1 MINYQN
7 ITKEVTLLTQQV
19 AQYIAEQALTF
30 SSEKIEHKGLN
41 DLVSYVDKTAEMQLV
56 KGLQAILPE
65 AAFITEE
72 NTIAKQDKDLKWI
85 VDPLDGT
92 TNFMHGLP
100 CYSISIAL
108 MHKNEIVVGVVHEVN
123 RNECFYA
130 WKGGGAFLNG
140 NSISVSAKLNLQD
153 SLIATG
159 FPYTV
164 FEEIDDY
171 LTLLKELMKCTHG
184 LRRLGSAAV
193 DLAYVA
199 AGRFDAYFEYNLNAW
214 DVAAGA
220 LIVKEAGGSISDFSL
235 SSNWLFGKE
244 IIATNNQIKVEFE
257 TIISEQFSK
266 K

>member
-1 MINYQN
+1 MINFQN

-19 AQYIAEQALTF
+19 AQYIADQAITF

-72 NTIAKQDKDLKWI
+72 NTIDKQDNDLQWI

-108 MHKNEIVVGVVHEVN
+108 MHNNELVVGVVHEVN

-130 WKGGGAFLNG
+130 WKDGGAFLNG
-140 NSISVSAKLNLQD
+140 NPISVSAKLNLED

-159 FPYTV
+159 FPYTI

-214 DVAAGA
+214 DVAAGC
-220 LIVKEAGGSISDFSL
+220 LLVKESGGQVTDFKGGEDFVFGRRVVASNKSTHMALL
-235 SSNWLFGKE
+235 SVIQSNFK
-244 IIATNNQIKVEFE
+244 N
-257 TIISEQFSK
+257 
-266 K
+266 

>member
-72 NTIAKQDKDLKWI
+72 NTIAKQDNDLQWI

-108 MHKNEIVVGVVHEVN
+108 MHKNELVVGVVHEVN

-130 WKGGGAFLNG
+130 WKDGGAFLNG
-140 NSISVSAKLNLQD
+140 NPISVSAKLNLED

-214 DVAAGA
+214 DVAAGC
-220 LIVKEAGGSISDFSL
+220 LLVKEAGGQVTDFKGGEDYVFGRRVVASNKSTHMALL
-235 SSNWLFGKE
+235 SVIQSNFK
-244 IIATNNQIKVEFE
+244 N
-257 TIISEQFSK
+257 
-266 K
+266 

>member
-72 NTIAKQDKDLKWI
+72 NTIAKQDNDLQWI

-108 MHKNEIVVGVVHEVN
+108 MHKNELVVGVVHEVN

-130 WKGGGAFLNG
+130 WKDGGAFLNG
-140 NSISVSAKLNLQD
+140 NPISVSAKLNLQD

-214 DVAAGA
+214 DVAAGC
-220 LIVKEAGGSISDFSL
+220 LLVKEAGGQVTDFKGGEDYVFGRRVVASNKSAHMALL
-235 SSNWLFGKE
+235 SVIQSNFK
-244 IIATNNQIKVEFE
+244 N
-257 TIISEQFSK
+257 
-266 K
+266 

>member
-7 ITKEVTLLTQQV
+7 ITKEVTLLTHQV
-19 AQYIAEQALTF
+19 AQYIAAQALTF

-56 KGLQAILPE
+56 KGLQAIMPE

-72 NTIAKQDKDLKWI
+72 NTIAKQDNDLQWI

-108 MHKNEIVVGVVHEVN
+108 MHKNELVVGVVHEVN

-130 WKGGGAFLNG
+130 WKDGGAFLNG
-140 NSISVSAKLNLQD
+140 NPISVSAKLNLQD
-153 SLIATG
+153 SLITTG

-214 DVAAGA
+214 DVAAGC
-220 LIVKEAGGSISDFSL
+220 LLVKEAGGQVTDFKGGEDYVFGRRVVASNKSTHIALL
-235 SSNWLFGKE
+235 SVIQSNFK
-244 IIATNNQIKVEFE
+244 N
-257 TIISEQFSK
+257 
-266 K
+266 

>member
-72 NTIAKQDKDLKWI
+72 NTIAKQDNDLQWI

-108 MHKNEIVVGVVHEVN
+108 MHKNELVVGVVHEVN

-130 WKGGGAFLNG
+130 WKDGGAFLNG
-140 NSISVSAKLNLQD
+140 NPISVSAKLNLQD

-171 LTLLKELMKCTHG
+171 LTLLKELMKCSHG

-214 DVAAGA
+214 DVAAGC
-220 LIVKEAGGSISDFSL
+220 LLVKEAGGQVTDFKGGEDYVFGRRVVASNKSTHMALL
-235 SSNWLFGKE
+235 SVIQSNFK
-244 IIATNNQIKVEFE
+244 N
-257 TIISEQFSK
+257 
-266 K
+266 

>member
-7 ITKEVTLLTQQV
+7 ITKEVTLLTQQI

-72 NTIAKQDKDLKWI
+72 NTIAKQDNDLQWI

-108 MHKNEIVVGVVHEVN
+108 MHKNELVVGVVHEVN
-123 RNECFYA
+123 RKECFYA
-130 WKGGGAFLNG
+130 WKDGGAFLNG
-140 NSISVSAKLNLQD
+140 NPISVSAKLNLQD

-214 DVAAGA
+214 DVAAGC
-220 LIVKEAGGSISDFSL
+220 LLVKEAGGQVTDFKGGEDYVFGRRVVA
-235 SSNWLFGKE
+235 SNKSTH
-244 IIATNNQIKVEFE
+244 IAILTVIQSNFKN
-257 TIISEQFSK
+257 
-266 K
+266 

>member
-72 NTIAKQDKDLKWI
+72 NTIAKQDNDLQWI

-108 MHKNEIVVGVVHEVN
+108 MHKNELVVGVVHEVN

-130 WKGGGAFLNG
+130 WKDGGAFLNG
-140 NSISVSAKLNLQD
+140 NPISVSAKLNLQD

-171 LTLLKELMKCTHG
+171 LTLLKELMKCSHG

-214 DVAAGA
+214 DVAAGC
-220 LIVKEAGGSISDFSL
+220 LLVKEAGGQVTDFKGGEDYVFGRRVVASNKITHMALL
-235 SSNWLFGKE
+235 SVIQSNFK
-244 IIATNNQIKVEFE
+244 N
-257 TIISEQFSK
+257 
-266 K
+266 

>member
-19 AQYIAEQALTF
+19 SQYIADQALTF

-56 KGLQAILPE
+56 KGLQVILPE

-72 NTIAKQDKDLKWI
+72 NTIAKQDNDLQWI

-108 MHKNEIVVGVVHEVN
+108 MHKNELVVGVVHEVN

-130 WKGGGAFLNG
+130 WKDGGAFLNG
-140 NSISVSAKLNLQD
+140 NPISVSAKLNLHD

-214 DVAAGA
+214 DVAAGC
-220 LIVKEAGGSISDFSL
+220 LLVKEAGGLVTDFKGGEDYVFGRRVVASNKSTHIALL
-235 SSNWLFGKE
+235 SV
-244 IIATNNQIKVEFE
+244 IQ
-257 TIISEQFSK
+257 SK
-266 K
+266 FKN

>member
-30 SSEKIEHKGLN
+30 SSDKIEHKGLN

-72 NTIAKQDKDLKWI
+72 NTIAKQDNDLQWI

-108 MHKNEIVVGVVHEVN
+108 MHKNELVVGVVHEVN

-130 WKGGGAFLNG
+130 WKDGGAFLNG
-140 NSISVSAKLNLQD
+140 NPISVSAKLNLQD

-214 DVAAGA
+214 DVAAGC
-220 LIVKEAGGSISDFSL
+220 LLVKEAGGQVTDFKGGEDYVFGRRVVASNKSTHMALL
-235 SSNWLFGKE
+235 SVIQSNFK
-244 IIATNNQIKVEFE
+244 N
-257 TIISEQFSK
+257 
-266 K
+266 

>member
-72 NTIAKQDKDLKWI
+72 NTIAKQDNDLQWI

-108 MHKNEIVVGVVHEVN
+108 MHKNELVVGVVHEVN
-123 RNECFYA
+123 RNECFYT
-130 WKGGGAFLNG
+130 WKDGGAFLNG
-140 NSISVSAKLNLQD
+140 NPISVSAKLNLQD

-171 LTLLKELMKCTHG
+171 LTLLKELMKCTNG

-214 DVAAGA
+214 DVAAGC
-220 LIVKEAGGSISDFSL
+220 LLVKEAGGQVTDFKGGEDYVFGRRVVASNKSTHMALL
-235 SSNWLFGKE
+235 SVIQSNFK
-244 IIATNNQIKVEFE
+244 N
-257 TIISEQFSK
+257 
-266 K
+266 

>member
-19 AQYIAEQALTF
+19 AQYIAEQALSF

-72 NTIAKQDKDLKWI
+72 NTIAKQDNDLQWI

-108 MHKNEIVVGVVHEVN
+108 MHKNELVVGVVHEVN

-130 WKGGGAFLNG
+130 WKDGGAFLNG
-140 NSISVSAKLNLQD
+140 NPISVSAKLNLQD

-171 LTLLKELMKCTHG
+171 LILLKELMKCSHG

-214 DVAAGA
+214 DVAAGC
-220 LIVKEAGGSISDFSL
+220 LLVKEAGGQVTDFKGGEDYVFGRRVVASNKSTHMALL
-235 SSNWLFGKE
+235 SVIQSNFK
-244 IIATNNQIKVEFE
+244 N
-257 TIISEQFSK
+257 
-266 K
+266 

>member
-19 AQYIAEQALTF
+19 AQYIADQALTF

-56 KGLQAILPE
+56 KGLQAILQE

-72 NTIAKQDKDLKWI
+72 NTIATEENDLQWI

-100 CYSISIAL
+100 CFSISIAL
-108 MHKNEIVVGVVHEVN
+108 MHKNELVVGVVHEVN

-130 WKGGGAFLNG
+130 WKDGGAFLNG

-171 LTLLKELMKCTHG
+171 MTLLKELMKCTHG

-214 DVAAGA
+214 DVAAGC
-220 LIVKEAGGSISDFSL
+220 LLVKEAGGLVTDFKGGEDYV
-235 SSNWLFGKE
+235 FGRRVV
-244 IIATNNQIKVEFE
+244 ATNKNTHSALLSVIQ
-257 TIISEQFSK
+257 SK
-266 K
+266 FKN

>member
-214 DVAAGA
+214 DVAAGC
-220 LIVKEAGGSISDFSL
+220 LLVKEAGGQVTDFKGGEDYVFGRRVVASNKSTHMALL
-235 SSNWLFGKE
+235 SVIQLNFK
-244 IIATNNQIKVEFE
+244 N
-257 TIISEQFSK
+257 
-266 K
+266 